1 MDLATQLHRRSYSGC
16 GGVNEPWRKPKVN
29 TLLLKLHIKLE
40 DLASRVDGQ
49 DMVEYAL
56 VLGLLSFG
64 VTAATKF
71 LAQSLA
77 SAFSGLNTTM
87 TNYIS

>member
-1 MDLATQLHRRSYSGC
+1 MLI
-16 GGVNEPWRKPKVN
+16 
-29 TLLLKLHIKLE
+29 KLHIKIQ
-40 DLASRVDGQ
+40 DLASGVEGQ

-64 VTAATKF
+64 VTAASQF

-77 SAFSGLNTTM
+77 SAFEGLSTTM
-87 TNYIS
+87 GGYIS

>member
-1 MDLATQLHRRSYSGC
+1 M
-16 GGVNEPWRKPKVN
+16 N
-29 TLLLKLHIKLE
+29 TMLLKLYITLQN
-40 DLASRVDGQ
+40 LASRAEGQ

-77 SAFSGLNTTM
+77 GAFQGISTTM
-87 TNYIS
+87 ASYTS

>member
-1 MDLATQLHRRSYSGC
+1 MHTMLI
-16 GGVNEPWRKPKVN
+16 
-29 TLLLKLHIKLE
+29 KLHIKIQ
-40 DLASRVDGQ
+40 DLASGVEGQ

-64 VTAATKF
+64 VTAASQF

-77 SAFSGLNTTM
+77 SAFEGLSTTM
-87 TNYIS
+87 GGYIS